1 MDEMERG
8 SVDIGFF
15 GLGALGFLVFVGG
28 AIATSKVGLVF
39 GLLLMLLSVGYF
51 ALTGED

>member
-1 MDEMERG
+1 MDEMERS

-15 GLGALGFLVFVGG
+15 ALGVLGFLVFVAA
-28 AIATSKVGLVF
+28 AIATSKVAIVF